1 MKNMDKIMLDT
12 NILIYA
18 TDSKSKFYDKARDLI
33 NSKDNLSFC
42 ISDKTLCEYYA
53 VLSSVITNPEEALSY
68 FKFYLLNY
76 SFEKISSTKYT
87 LFYLLD
93 LLSDQ
98 KFKGKHIFD
107 IFSVALMKE
116 NNIEIIY
123 TKNVKDFMVFD
134 DIQVIDPLQ

>member
-1 MKNMDKIMLDT
+1 MLDT

-18 TDSKSKFYDKARDLI
+18 TDSKSRFYNKARKIISSADSAL
-33 NSKDNLSFC
+33 FC

-53 VLSSVITNPEEALSY
+53 VLSNVVADVEKSLNY
-68 FKFYLLNY
+68 FKFYLLND
-76 SFEKISSTKYT
+76 SFKKISSTKHT

-98 KFKGKHIFD
+98 KFKGKHVFD

-116 NNIEIIY
+116 NGIKTIY
-123 TKNVKDFMVFD
+123 TKNVKDFAVFD
-134 DIQVIDPLQ
+134 GIEVVDPL